1 MFEPVPKPEGP
12 LREMPKCP
20 EVAIGCLRVKAFCD
34 EEGRVYE
41 RVRRV
46 SWWTG
51 RVVEECW
58 LLVGE

>member
-1 MFEPVPKPEGP
+1 MNCELYTEQD
-12 LREMPKCP
+12 
-20 EVAIGCLRVKAFCD
+20 LRVKAFCD

-51 RVVEECW
+51 RVVEEWW
-58 LLVGE
+58 LLVGH